1 MCLCTIYVVMAIVLI
16 FCADLENLEV
26 YFNGK
31 KYFDNYCHC
40 SKYVDPFSLGE
51 WGNGLHT
58 LTWRK
63 QNKAKGSFNNKYLQH
78 SLRLD
83 NSFFPFGGIGF
94 YKSMRGRV
102 GYERFSGCY
111 CQYPFTTMKLLRKKD
126 QRQNAAEVCSSVIHI
141 KY

>member
-1 MCLCTIYVVMAIVLI
+1 MAK
-16 FCADLENLEV
+16 EN
-26 YFNGK
+26 
-31 KYFDNYCHC
+31 FDNYCH
-40 SKYVDPFSLGE
+40 SSNYVDPSSLGE
-51 WGNGLHT
+51 WVACTH
-58 LTWRK
+58 TWRK

-83 NSFFPFGGIGF
+83 NSFFPFGGIGL

-126 QRQNAAEVCSSVIHI
+126 QRQNAAEVYSSVIHI